1 MEKDFPLS
9 LLKEK
14 TFVPIEL
21 APKGLDSLSR
31 DVVSPKRLMLSA
43 VVGERRQANISEGDT
58 TSPAPNANGV
68 ELTQ

>member
-14 TFVPIEL
+14 TFAPIEL

-31 DVVSPKRLMLSA
+31 DVVSP
-43 VVGERRQANISEGDT
+43 
-58 TSPAPNANGV
+58 APNANGV